1 MLSLV
6 TNFHSQV
13 TYFRNMSFT
22 DNSILKLKM
31 ALSDKKCAIEE
42 SITLLEEDQKSRA
55 QKIEEILKEELNK
68 TLQAICKS
76 DSEVVAN
83 LKDSGFESIHLLNS
97 LLAEAEGLEI
107 SEGVKDLEPKSIA
120 ELENKMA
127 SVKFVE
133 KIEMAVQPNMLKAG
147 FAEIP
152 KAFLLHSSY
161 LNAKQFKLEIPQQNL
176 PLKESMD
183 DHESFDLHI
192 SKMNSATNF
201 SQHELENLIMA
212 ISCHVPGKE
221 EKQVVK
227 VGSVASRMMKIK
239 AEISDEKIIVQVK
252 RPNNIIGQICVKVL
266 GSNIINSPILHH
278 FFYSEDKEPSNHNLT
293 SLDESVS
300 IFDMTM
306 TGLNRFDQLKLEK
319 TRRQVLLGASKC
331 NSIPESPL
339 PLDVGVSCRASIWE
353 PISEDEEEHCEIDLS
368 DRVSV
373 FPTYL

>member
-1 MLSLV
+1 
-6 TNFHSQV
+6 
-13 TYFRNMSFT
+13 
-22 DNSILKLKM
+22 
-31 ALSDKKCAIEE
+31 
-42 SITLLEEDQKSRA
+42 
-55 QKIEEILKEELNK
+55 
-68 TLQAICKS
+68 
-76 DSEVVAN
+76 
-83 LKDSGFESIHLLNS
+83 
-97 LLAEAEGLEI
+97 
-107 SEGVKDLEPKSIA
+107 
-120 ELENKMA
+120 
-127 SVKFVE
+127 
-133 KIEMAVQPNMLKAG
+133 MLKAG

-227 VGSVASRMMKIK
+227 VGSVASRMMKRK
-239 AEISDEKIIVQVK
+239 AEISNEKIIVQVK
-252 RPNNIIGQICVKVL
+252 RPNNIIGQISVKVL

-353 PISEDEEEHCEIDLS
+353 PISEDEEEYCPIDLA